1 MFLSFFGKSIDKYM
15 KMAYNIYTT
24 SKKIGGGRMAQIK
37 YCISFTKEF
46 YKKLKECAMARNVT
60 VASYIKEAIA
70 QRMDNERG

>member
-1 MFLSFFGKSIDKYM
+1 MSQM
-15 KMAYNIYTT
+15 
-24 SKKIGGGRMAQIK
+24 K

-46 YKKLKECAMARNVT
+46 YKRLKKCAEARNVT